1 MSSLLVG
8 QYELC
13 KRLRKSAAYSIYRG
27 RDVELGREAMIKV
40 IPFARREQ
48 GSNWEE
54 VYARFLQEARA
65 VGRLVHSN
73 IVPVLDAGRDE
84 KCLYIV
90 MEYVAGEQLD
100 SYADSDHLLPVAA
113 VCGIVEQVALALD
126 HAHERSIVHRDVK
139 PQNIIFNKD
148 TNTAFL
154 TNFSIAR
161 LLDDSHTRTGTVLG
175 SPSYMSPEQV
185 QGKKLD
191 HRTDLYSLGVS
202 MYQLLTGWLPFT
214 ETALSYL
221 MMEIVFQEPK
231 DISDLRPGLPDYVHD
246 VIRFSMHKDPDER
259 YNDAKAMARAA
270 RSCAD
275 RVEQE
280 ERQRQQ
286 STSQV

>member
-1 MSSLLVG
+1 MASLLVG
-8 QYELC
+8 RYELH
-13 KRLRKSAAYSIYRG
+13 KRLLKSAAYSIYRG
-27 RDVELGREAMIKV
+27 RHAELGRDAMIKV
-40 IPFARREQ
+40 IPFARHEQ

-54 VYARFLQEARA
+54 IYARFLQEAKA
-65 VGRLVHSN
+65 VGRLVHRN
-73 IVPVLDAGRDE
+73 IVPVTDAGKDE
-84 KCLYIV
+84 KCLYIA

-100 SYADSDHLLPVAA
+100 SYADPDYLLPVAT

-161 LLDDSHTRTGTVLG
+161 ILDDSHTRTGTVLG

-202 MYQLLTGWLPFT
+202 MFQLLTGWLPF
-214 ETALSYL
+214 EESSLPHL

-231 DISDLRPGLPDYVHD
+231 DINELRPELPDCVLD
-246 VIRFSMHKDPDER
+246 VVRFSMRKDPDER
-259 YNDAKAMARAA
+259 YDDAKAMARAA
-270 RSCAD
+270 RSCM
-275 RVEQE
+275 
-280 ERQRQQ
+280 ERLDQKGSERQQ
-286 STSQV
+286 STSSR